1 MYNPTYLRGPGW
13 AKLQGQR
20 DQQLPRTEI
29 GEKGLGGIEVAEAQ
43 ENRASFGGDK
53 NVLKLMGVQMR
64 NSMNILKATDITLSV
79 HKLYATCII
88 S

>member
-1 MYNPTYLRGPGW
+1 MYNPTYLRGPGR
-13 AKLQGQR
+13 AKLQGQS
-20 DQQLPRTEI
+20 DQWLPRTES
-29 GEKGLGGIEVAEAQ
+29 GEKGLGGFEVAEVK

-64 NSMNILKATDITLSV
+64 NSMNMLKATDITLSV